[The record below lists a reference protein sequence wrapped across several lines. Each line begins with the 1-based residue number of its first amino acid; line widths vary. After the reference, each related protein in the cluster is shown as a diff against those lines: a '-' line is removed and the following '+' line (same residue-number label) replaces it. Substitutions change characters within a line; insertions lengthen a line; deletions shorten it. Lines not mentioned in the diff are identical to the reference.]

1 MNNWE
6 TYIRQHAAELD
17 TAPLPEE
24 AEERFLDRWEAG
36 HARQKSAHGIR
47 RIVLWSAAAA
57 AAVALLVLLRPA
69 APKDWFRGIDNT
81 PEAVYSSYLA
91 QVEHAWE
98 LAGPYEDLSDQLSGL
113 TEETVPMLEQLP
125 EELPAAEQAQILRD
139 YYGALLDG
147 VESIL
152 KTNKQ

>member
-24 AEERFLDRWEAG
+24 AEERFLDRWEAQNT
-36 HARQKSAHGIR
+36 RRVRISQTR

-98 LAGPYEDLSDQLSGL
+98 LAGPYEDLCDQLSGL

-152 KTNKQ
+152 KTNKK

>member
-24 AEERFLDRWEAG
+24 AEERFLNRWEAG
-36 HARQKSAHGIR
+36 HARRVRIPRVR
-47 RIVLWSAAAA
+47 RIVLWCVSAA
-57 AAVALLVLLRPA
+57 AAVALLFLLRPSDSR
-69 APKDWFRGIDNT
+69 DWFRGIDNT

-98 LAGPYEDLSDQLSGL
+98 LAGLYEDLSDQLSGL